1 MPDFTDLISQAK
13 KMQEKMKETQTALKK
28 IEVEGVSGGNAVKVI
43 MNGEG
48 ELKKITFDDSLFKE
62 SKEIFEDLI
71 VAAHNDA
78 KSKLK
83 KKIKTKISEEF
94 SKITVGIPL
103 PYDFK
108 WPL

>member
-13 KMQEKMKETQTALKK
+13 KMQEKMRETQENLKK
-28 IEVEGVSGGNAVKVI
+28 IEVEGLAGGDAVKVI
-43 MNGEG
+43 MNGDG
-48 ELKKITFDDSLFKE
+48 ELKKINISEKLFKE

-83 KKIKTKISEEF
+83 KKTSEEI
-94 SKITVGIPL
+94 SKVTGGIDL
-103 PYDFK
+103 PPGFK
-108 WPL
+108 LPF